1 MDIRKYFHS
10 AGSRAAKNTSVSVN
24 KTESLNNSKERS
36 NILQSQLITEKND
49 DNNNNKE
56 KLEKKEPKLNKSIPK
71 LNDTRHE
78 ESSSEFIHK
87 KYNGISEE
95 KSDRKELGKKKEVVK
110 EKEESPKDR
119 EIKKKPDEHKQ
130 RDKTQKKLSG
140 KSGAHKEDKGKEK
153 LNASPEKKYE
163 EELKKKIEQKKAVV
177 DFDGDKL
184 KNAVRKQKASIPSK
198 QNKVKNQELFES
210 PNESEGMKITSYD
223 SDDSESGQKGPSFE
237 KKVSAYKR
245 NDKLMK
251 KSQHKRKR
259 FKSDSDD
266 DDNYIESVNEKH
278 KIPKSSKASSK
289 SKIKKQSPSDEEDSS
304 DDMPRKIKKKSKR
317 LKKLQLSDSDSEEVE
332 FKPKLQ
338 KRRSKF
344 YESDEENRANKS
356 PIKNFL
362 KPKMTNENMSASKVK
377 KSPVKAKVIS
387 VADFFGSSS
396 VQRTERKA
404 SKRKISGSCEDEFH
418 DDDDFAATLE
428 LLDMQ
433 EAQVKKMKV
442 ETPEKHKT
450 PKKKEANIQKSE
462 DISECRIAGKLA
474 IKMEKLETLKISPKK
489 AEEAL
494 SPSRNTG
501 GLNKKN
507 VPMPIISP
515 KKKIDI
521 PETPEQKMQ
530 SPSENRSAYRAY
542 LNREGP
548 RALGSKEIPQGA
560 DNCLEGLTF
569 VITGVLESIERDEAK
584 SLVERYGG
592 KVTGS
597 LSGRTSYIVIGRDAG
612 ETKLKKAMSLK
623 TKQIDED
630 GLFDLIRIKPAKKS
644 KYLINAE
651 KAEKETHTKKE
662 EIKLSKSKMVSPLKT
677 SKKSPQKGRSPRKS
691 SPQKPVPSMSSDTV
705 SSRSC
710 PAKTKGSDDDN
721 ESLLWVDK
729 YKPKSLKQ
737 IIGQNG
743 EKSIAKKLLN
753 WLKNWQSNRAA
764 NVKPPS
770 NRFLGANDTGAG
782 MKAALLSGPPG
793 VGKTTTAH
801 LVCQEVGFSLVEMN
815 ASDTRSK
822 SCLQSEVM
830 TLLQNSSL
838 VDFCGNGKSITSG
851 IKHCLIMDEVDGMA
865 GNEDRGGVAELI
877 HLIKTSK
884 IPIICLCND
893 RQHPK
898 IRSLANYCFDLRFQ
912 RPRVE
917 QIKAAM
923 MTLAFREGLKIS
935 PPALNEIIVAANQ
948 DIRQIIYNL
957 SMLTSTAKN
966 LSYDEAKSN
975 SQKAKKDIK
984 LSPFDVCRQV
994 FVGNEETRKM
1004 TLDNKT
1010 DLFFHDYQL
1019 NPLFVQENY
1028 PYVHPYAG
1036 RASMSHHL
1044 SLLAYTA
1051 ESICDG
1057 DLVDRIIRQ
1066 QQNWGLLPLKAMYAS
1081 VLPGEYMRGNV
1092 SHMVSFP
1099 RWLGKFST
1107 RNKNEHILQELC
1119 SHMRLC
1125 ISSDK
1130 RGFNLDYLPCLR
1142 QHLTKP
1148 LQEHDKDGV
1157 PEVIKLMDDYDIIKE
1172 DYDNMMEFTKW
1183 PNTVDYSK
1191 TLSSSTKAAFTRAYN
1206 KESHMTPYS
1215 TGILSKKHNRSAQVS
1230 ANFFNEEDAADN
1242 QEEDDNTD
1250 NIEIDTM
1257 IKKKKPGKDK
1267 KTKSSS
1273 SRGKS

>member
-184 KNAVRKQKASIPSK
+184 KNAARKQKASIPSK

-450 PKKKEANIQKSE
+450 PKKK
-462 DISECRIAGKLA
+462 R
-474 IKMEKLETLKISPKK
+474 
-489 AEEAL
+489 
-494 SPSRNTG
+494 
-501 GLNKKN
+501 
-507 VPMPIISP
+507 
-515 KKKIDI
+515 
-521 PETPEQKMQ
+521 
-530 SPSENRSAYRAY
+530 
-542 LNREGP
+542 
-548 RALGSKEIPQGA
+548 
-560 DNCLEGLTF
+560 
-569 VITGVLESIERDEAK
+569 
-584 SLVERYGG
+584 
-592 KVTGS
+592 
-597 LSGRTSYIVIGRDAG
+597 
-612 ETKLKKAMSLK
+612 
-623 TKQIDED
+623 
-630 GLFDLIRIKPAKKS
+630 S
-644 KYLINAE
+644 KY
-651 KAEKETHTKKE
+651 
-662 EIKLSKSKMVSPLKT
+662 
-677 SKKSPQKGRSPRKS
+677 
-691 SPQKPVPSMSSDTV
+691 
-705 SSRSC
+705 
-710 PAKTKGSDDDN
+710 
-721 ESLLWVDK
+721 
-729 YKPKSLKQ
+729 PKV
-737 IIGQNG
+737 
-743 EKSIAKKLLN
+743 
-753 WLKNWQSNRAA
+753 R
-764 NVKPPS
+764 
-770 NRFLGANDTGAG
+770 R
-782 MKAALLSGPPG
+782 
-793 VGKTTTAH
+793 H
-801 LVCQEVGFSLVEMN
+801 
-815 ASDTRSK
+815 
-822 SCLQSEVM
+822 
-830 TLLQNSSL
+830 
-838 VDFCGNGKSITSG
+838 
-851 IKHCLIMDEVDGMA
+851 
-865 GNEDRGGVAELI
+865 
-877 HLIKTSK
+877 
-884 IPIICLCND
+884 
-893 RQHPK
+893 
-898 IRSLANYCFDLRFQ
+898 IR
-912 RPRVE
+912 
-917 QIKAAM
+917 M
-923 MTLAFREGLKIS
+923 
-935 PPALNEIIVAANQ
+935 
-948 DIRQIIYNL
+948 
-957 SMLTSTAKN
+957 
-966 LSYDEAKSN
+966 
-975 SQKAKKDIK
+975 
-984 LSPFDVCRQV
+984 
-994 FVGNEETRKM
+994 
-1004 TLDNKT
+1004 
-1010 DLFFHDYQL
+1010 
-1019 NPLFVQENY
+1019 
-1028 PYVHPYAG
+1028 
-1036 RASMSHHL
+1036 
-1044 SLLAYTA
+1044 
-1051 ESICDG
+1051 
-1057 DLVDRIIRQ
+1057 
-1066 QQNWGLLPLKAMYAS
+1066 
-1081 VLPGEYMRGNV
+1081 
-1092 SHMVSFP
+1092 
-1099 RWLGKFST
+1099 
-1107 RNKNEHILQELC
+1107 
-1119 SHMRLC
+1119 
-1125 ISSDK
+1125 
-1130 RGFNLDYLPCLR
+1130 
-1142 QHLTKP
+1142 
-1148 LQEHDKDGV
+1148 
-1157 PEVIKLMDDYDIIKE
+1157 
-1172 DYDNMMEFTKW
+1172 
-1183 PNTVDYSK
+1183 
-1191 TLSSSTKAAFTRAYN
+1191 
-1206 KESHMTPYS
+1206 
-1215 TGILSKKHNRSAQVS
+1215 
-1230 ANFFNEEDAADN
+1230 
-1242 QEEDDNTD
+1242 
-1250 NIEIDTM
+1250 
-1257 IKKKKPGKDK
+1257 
-1267 KTKSSS
+1267 
-1273 SRGKS
+1273 